1 MSAQLEFVLT
11 IGFCVIIICTF
22 YLGYLAGKSEKS
34 RIKSEESKKVLGKM
48 VGEKPSKEDKTE
60 DNATIKKD
68 QITFDNVYEKFGPYL
83 FDGKK

>member
-11 IGFCVIIICTF
+11 IGICVIIICTF
-22 YLGYLAGKSEKS
+22 YLGYLAGKSEKL
-34 RIKSEESKKVLGKM
+34 RITSEESKKILGKM

-68 QITFDNVYEKFGPYL
+68 QITFDNVYKKFGPYL